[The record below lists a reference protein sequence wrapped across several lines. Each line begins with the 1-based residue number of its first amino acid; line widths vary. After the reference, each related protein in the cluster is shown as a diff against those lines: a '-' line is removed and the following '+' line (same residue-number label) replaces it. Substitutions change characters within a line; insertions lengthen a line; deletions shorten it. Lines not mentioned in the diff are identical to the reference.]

1 MVDVMSNPE
10 NNNNNKSDSIPDD
23 VRVYAIGDIHGYLDP
38 LNDMHDKIEKHL
50 AGNPIAR
57 PIIVYLGDYIDR
69 GPESSAVIGALSLV
83 KADNAGI
90 ERVFIKGNHEWGML
104 GFMEE
109 PLAFGQAYLKWGGLD
124 TVKSYGVKIPDVM
137 TQSNVTKG
145 IVLPAEYERL
155 SQALKEAVENAGHIE
170 FLDNLEYYHLIGG
183 YMFVHAGIKPDVA
196 INDQDDETMMRIREP
211 FLTSDAQ
218 HPYRVVHGHS
228 IFEDVEIKPN
238 RISVDTG
245 FYEQG
250 LLSCVVLEKDAVDVL
265 QVKQELDQTTLW
277 QHPE

>member
-1 MVDVMSNPE
+1 MTNVSTTLSLAHIDRCFVF
-10 NNNNNKSDSIPDD
+10 
-23 VRVYAIGDIHGYLDP
+23 GDIHGCLTALEVIWHHIQPTMRDRV
-38 LNDMHDKIEKHL
+38 IC
-50 AGNPIAR
+50 
-57 PIIVYLGDYIDR
+57 LGDYIDR

-109 PLAFGQAYLKWGGLD
+109 PLAFGQAYLKWGGLG